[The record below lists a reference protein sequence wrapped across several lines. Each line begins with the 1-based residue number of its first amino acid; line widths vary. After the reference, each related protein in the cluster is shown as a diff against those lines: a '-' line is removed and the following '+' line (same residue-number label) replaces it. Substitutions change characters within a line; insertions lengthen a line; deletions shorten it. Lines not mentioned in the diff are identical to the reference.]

1 MDLTNYN
8 LNVFCTGAG
17 IDLEALD
24 ADGWL
29 ALDRETRADL
39 VFCWWL
45 DNDDKG
51 YSAGKG
57 AEKCAEFFASKTN
70 SIRGLQNETFKDQ
83 LAPWQ
88 AGYKS
93 DWRENA
99 ADLAA
104 MEAVKDEP
112 SMPWDEF
119 EKTLPAPVDY
129 ADLETRA
136 VGHMLASPHTE
147 EQQAALKFLDEAGLT
162 VEDAK
167 HAVGAV
173 TQLAA
178 QTGIPAM
185 QQLVDAAAD
194 HIKARKARG
203 QNEKTPWVFED
214 GTFKAKVPGQAIC
227 VCPSCGM
234 TAHDHTAVLAEF
246 SIRYDDEAKTKPRPQ
261 SLCKTCRKI
270 HAKARRAL
278 KQQLDLPSA

>member
-83 LAPWQ
+83 VAPWQ

-93 DWRENA
+93 DWRA
-99 ADLAA
+99 AAVYAA
-104 MEAVKDEP
+104 RDNSDKYTEP
-112 SMPWDEF
+112 SQDHARKFTDED
-119 EKTLPAPVDY
+119 K
-129 ADLETRA
+129 
-136 VGHMLASPHTE
+136 
-147 EQQAALKFLDEAGLT
+147 QAALKFLDEAGLT
-162 VEDAK
+162 VEDAR
-167 HAVGAV
+167 HAIDAV
-173 TQLAA
+173 TQLAS
-178 QTGIPAM
+178 QTVIPAM

-194 HIKARKARG
+194 HIKTRKARG

-214 GTFKAKVPGQAIC
+214 GEFKAKVPGQAIC
-227 VCPSCGM
+227 VCPNCGT
-234 TAHDHTAVLAEF
+234 TAHDHTAVVAEF